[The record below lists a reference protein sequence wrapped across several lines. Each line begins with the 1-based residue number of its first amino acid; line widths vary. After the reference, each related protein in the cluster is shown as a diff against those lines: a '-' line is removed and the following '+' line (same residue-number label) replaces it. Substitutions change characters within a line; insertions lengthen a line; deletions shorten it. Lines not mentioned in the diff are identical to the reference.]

1 MKSSNILFNLKLG
14 SNVFVFATMDC
25 HVRRCKISIFVFR
38 FVHIQPEIQKQTLS
52 PGNSST
58 LTESFSPSLS
68 FLLSISVFLSFY
80 PLLFSSLS
88 PPYLLLFYCVCV
100 YMFCACSG
108 MFDFFRVITLFLTLA
123 LALLTV
129 CLNSFSSRPLAPW
142 LSISLSRYLPSTP
155 RTKVCGSQQTARHVS
170 SEVQSSPIYPAAQW
184 ASTGARQLEGGSR
197 RRRTLLCRLCCHSRF
212 IDWCVFISLNQ
223 LITFAYTN

>member
-52 PGNSST
+52 PGNSGACCSQS
-58 LTESFSPSLS
+58 LFHPLSFSPSLHLGISLVLSS
-68 FLLSISVFLSFY
+68 FIFHSFSPLSITI
-80 PLLFSSLS
+80 LLFL
-88 PPYLLLFYCVCV
+88 VCV
-100 YMFCACSG
+100 YMLCACSG

-129 CLNSFSSRPLAPW
+129 CLNSFSSRPLAP
-142 LSISLSRYLPSTP
+142 
-155 RTKVCGSQQTARHVS
+155 
-170 SEVQSSPIYPAAQW
+170 
-184 ASTGARQLEGGSR
+184 
-197 RRRTLLCRLCCHSRF
+197 
-212 IDWCVFISLNQ
+212 
-223 LITFAYTN
+223 

>member
-1 MKSSNILFNLKLG
+1 MFLCLLQWIVMFAVAKFQYLFLDLCTSSRKSKSKRCLRETAARSQSPFHPLFL
-14 SNVFVFATMDC
+14 
-25 HVRRCKISIFVFR
+25 
-38 FVHIQPEIQKQTLS
+38 
-52 PGNSST
+52 
-58 LTESFSPSLS
+58 SFSPSRYFSRSILLHFPLFLPLIYYYFTLS
-68 FLLSISVFLSFY
+68 
-80 PLLFSSLS
+80 
-88 PPYLLLFYCVCV
+88 VCV
-100 YMFCACSG
+100 YMLCACSG

-142 LSISLSRYLPSTP
+142 LSISLSRCLPSTP